1 MANAKK
7 IVIKINRSGSEQSNM
22 PRNSASS
29 EIVIWNVR
37 RIVLA
42 VIIAIAF
49 IVIPYF
55 YLSNGLE
62 DKVDK
67 KTEQTSSEVMV
78 KESSLI
84 ETKDQPIS
92 EKNHRIKEVIP
103 ELAKEAPIDR
113 RFKTI
118 NHYKITRG
126 LLTNAIVNKEP
137 VKELIPPFSLGEK
150 KPIHLYY
157 FTELKD
163 LKGESFFHQWIKDG
177 VLVGKIPINPK
188 GNRWR
193 VSTNRVLTYTD
204 AGHWMVQLI
213 DKNGLIYNEIKFEVI
228 TD

>member
-1 MANAKK
+1 
-7 IVIKINRSGSEQSNM
+7 M
-22 PRNSASS
+22 PRNSAPS

-42 VIIAIAF
+42 VIIAILF

-67 KTEQTSSEVMV
+67 KNEQASSEVIE

-84 ETKDQPIS
+84 EKKDQPIS
-92 EKNHRIKEVIP
+92 ERNHRIKEVIP
-103 ELAKEAPIDR
+103 ELTKEEAPVDR

-137 VKELIPPFSLGEK
+137 VKELVSPFNIGEK
-150 KPIHLYY
+150 KSIHLYY

-163 LKGESFFHQWIKDG
+163 LKDESFFHQWIKDG
-177 VLVGKIPINPK
+177 VLVGKIPINPQ

-204 AGHWMVQLI
+204 AGHWIVQLI
-213 DKNGLIYNEIKFEVI
+213 DKNGLIYNEIKFEVM
-228 TD
+228 TAD

>member
-7 IVIKINRSGSEQSNM
+7 IVIKINRSGREQSNM
-22 PRNSASS
+22 PRNSAPS

-42 VIIAIAF
+42 VIIAIVF

-62 DKVDK
+62 DKVDRKTDQASLEVIEKGASLTEK
-67 KTEQTSSEVMV
+67 KG
-78 KESSLI
+78 
-84 ETKDQPIS
+84 QPIID
-92 EKNHRIKEVIP
+92 KDHRNIEVIP
-103 ELAKEAPIDR
+103 VLTKQVPIEQ

-137 VKELIPPFSLGEK
+137 VKELVPPFKIGEK
-150 KPIHLYY
+150 KSIHIYY

-163 LKGESFFHQWIKDG
+163 MKGESFFHQWVKDG
-177 VLVGKIPINPK
+177 VVVGKIPINPQ

-193 VSTNRVLTYTD
+193 VSSNRVLIYSD
-204 AGHWMVQLI
+204 VGHWMVQLM
-213 DKNGLIYNEIKFEVI
+213 DKNGLIYNEIIFEVMG
-228 TD
+228 D